1 MSSQNRSFVVSLI
14 GRPNVGKSSI
24 FNRILRRGNVAMTH
38 DLPGVTRDR
47 HYSIATIDALANE
60 PEQDLI
66 VVDTGGFY
74 PEKVDIDETML
85 RKNNYEP
92 FFNLMADHAKMAIG
106 ESDLVLFVVDVRE
119 GLLPFDKMICDYLRI
134 ANKPFWLLINKFDT
148 DKQAGEE
155 ADFYSLA
162 IEEENFFLI
171 SAEHARGMENL
182 RERLQLASIEF
193 QKKEND
199 QKEVQKGVTPIHD
212 VVANIAIIG
221 APNVGKSTLL
231 NKLVGAERALVSN
244 IAGTTVDPIYA
255 YFSLYF
261 GDDAK
266 NLEPLDD
273 PFRRDNLSFME
284 QYKNYLVAKDDIKSN
299 MIDYDEKTDYED
311 EEEDLLMFEKYQDQ
325 VDLDEVEPLISDEE
339 AYENVFSEKLNAA
352 DSNNESNDLDFS
364 NFEDLDIETLKF
376 ADDEPETQIEQEE
389 FAQTTTEEIIPWR
402 SVKIVDTAGI
412 RKAKNVKGFLETQS
426 VYRSLRSISEA
437 DIVIYMVDATQG
449 IQHQDRR
456 LIDISLEKGKSVIVC
471 LNKMDLMSKIL
482 PDDKAKMEWLKD
494 MRARIP
500 WLNYCE
506 ILTISARYGTQM
518 RRLRESLKATVLIR
532 QKKIATSQL
541 NSCVTDLMNRNPVM
555 LENSGGVRLK
565 VKYAAMVKTS
575 PPTVLLFSNR
585 SKGISESYRRYLTSG
600 IRNNFK
606 LINTPVHLIFRTR
619 SEIERRMHKVGGKMA
634 SDERA
639 GKSTK

>member
-1 MSSQNRSFVVSLI
+1 MSTQNRSFVVSLI

-60 PEQDLI
+60 PAQDLI

-119 GLLPFDKMICDYLRI
+119 GMLPFDKMICDYLRI
-134 ANKPFWLLINKFDT
+134 VNKPFWLLINKFDT
-148 DKQAGEE
+148 EKQAGEE

-162 IEEENFFLI
+162 IDEENFFLI

-231 NKLVGAERALVSN
+231 NKLVGAERALVSS

-255 YFSLYF
+255 YFSLFF

-284 QYKNYLVAKDDIKSN
+284 QYKNFLVAKDDIKSN

-339 AYENVFSEKLNAA
+339 AYENVFNEKLNAA
-352 DSNNESNDLDFS
+352 DSNNVNDELDFS

-389 FAQTTTEEIIPWR
+389 FAQTSTEEIIPWR

-471 LNKMDLMSKIL
+471 LNKMDLMSKTL

-619 SEIERRMHKVGGKMA
+619 GEIERRMHKVGGKAA

>member
-1 MSSQNRSFVVSLI
+1 MSTQNRSFVVSLI

-60 PEQDLI
+60 PTQDLI

-74 PEKVDIDETML
+74 PEKVDIDETLL

-119 GLLPFDKMICDYLRI
+119 GLLPFDKMICDYLRVV
-134 ANKPFWLLINKFDT
+134 NKPFWLLINKFDT
-148 DKQAGEE
+148 EKQAGEE

-162 IEEENFFLI
+162 IDEENFFLI
-171 SAEHARGMENL
+171 SAEHARGMEYL
-182 RERLQLASIEF
+182 RERLQLASIDF

-299 MIDYDEKTDYED
+299 MIDYDEKVDYED

-325 VDLDEVEPLISDEE
+325 VDLDDVEPLISDEE
-339 AYENVFSEKLNAA
+339 AYENVFNEKLNATE
-352 DSNNESNDLDFS
+352 DEKTDLDFS
-364 NFEDLDIETLKF
+364 NFEDLDIDTLKF
-376 ADDEPETQIEQEE
+376 ADDEPESQIEQDE
-389 FAQTTTEEIIPWR
+389 FATTKTEEIVPWR

-482 PDDKAKMEWLKD
+482 PDEKAKLEWLKD

-518 RRLRESLKATVLIR
+518 RRLRESIKATVLIR

-541 NSCVTDLMNRNPVM
+541 NSCVTDLLNRNPVM
-555 LENSGGVRLK
+555 LESSGGVRLK

-585 SKGISESYRRYLTSG
+585 SKGISEGYRRYLTSG

-619 SEIERRMHKVGGKMA
+619 SEIERRMHKVGGKNT
-634 SDERA
+634 ENT
-639 GKSTK
+639 TK